1 MLPPISQTLAL
12 IVELTRH
19 EQSMGPDSLLQA
31 QAGDEQIIDNQA
43 VCCDYRSHH
52 QHSAHTEGCSGMLV
66 AIKILLRVCFIAR
79 GQKNVL
85 NPETE
90 YNTRAGSDK
99 VHTVPHRR
107 VRH

>member
-1 MLPPISQTLAL
+1 ML
-12 IVELTRH
+12 
-19 EQSMGPDSLLQA
+19 
-31 QAGDEQIIDNQA
+31 GDA
-43 VCCDYRSHH
+43 CCDKN
-52 QHSAHTEGCSGMLV
+52 
-66 AIKILLRVCFIAR
+66 IIA
-79 GQKNVL
+79 GLFYCTGAKNVL